1 MLLCVQGYFGAGG
14 YFKKHQQGQ
23 LISAAADGL
32 RGGELGT
39 WLMEFMCLGCLTAKS
54 NGRKLELYYF
64 FVVVV
69 IFLHL
74 HLSMYHV
81 ETFLFH
87 II

>member
-1 MLLCVQGYFGAGG
+1 
-14 YFKKHQQGQ
+14 
-23 LISAAADGL
+23 
-32 RGGELGT
+32 
-39 WLMEFMCLGCLTAKS
+39 MEFMCLGCLTAKS

-64 FVVVV
+64 FVVVL

-74 HLSMYHV
+74 HLSMYHM